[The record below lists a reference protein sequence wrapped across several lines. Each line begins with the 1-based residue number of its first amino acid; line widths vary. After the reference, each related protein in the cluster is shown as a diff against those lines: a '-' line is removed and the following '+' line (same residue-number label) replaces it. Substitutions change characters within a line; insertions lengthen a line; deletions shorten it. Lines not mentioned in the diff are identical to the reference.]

1 MPEEPGLADVIAGQR
16 ELLSRLRAVVE
27 AKDGEN
33 AALRAELEASR
44 ERERRLELR
53 LAEVERR
60 LSMDSTDSGTPSS
73 KERIGAKEA
82 RRARQQS
89 ERERRK
95 DRKRGGQ
102 PGHQGKGL
110 KRDPDPG
117 EAKTAE
123 PPAECRSC
131 KAVLDGAEAVEPRW
145 AQVID
150 AEIVRKVTEWLL
162 PGLACPCCGT
172 VTFAAAP
179 AGAHP
184 GAVSYGPVL
193 NAAAVLLSCYGNVPP
208 ERAAQL
214 IGMLLGTE
222 VSAGWVDKA
231 AARVSAQL
239 GKAGFDD
246 AMLAALA
253 AEDVLAADE
262 TPVNVLDGTAP
273 PAPAAGEAPEAGEK
287 EQDRDPEQK
296 QGKAA
301 AGAPH
306 VLITRTPDGRLT
318 FLQAMASRR
327 KAALAAG
334 LPATFTGYLI
344 TDGYTGYQH
353 LLLSRLAGI
362 QQCAAHVIRRCRA
375 VTKLGPGGVQ
385 DWARDV
391 ITILREAHEAVEA
404 AGARGD
410 TALDQQILDDL
421 RERYDNAVA
430 SGIIHNRLRD
440 WDGGGNH
447 PGYALGTWLR
457 EYKEQVF
464 LFTRVFAVSWTNNVS
479 ERGAKAAKRHQ
490 AVSGYWHSLATLAR
504 WCRLRSYLDTAAAHS
519 ITALDAISSAIAGKP
534 WLPPLP
540 ALA

>member
-1 MPEEPGLADVIAGQR
+1 VPAEPVPDDAAGLRAANA
-16 ELLSRLRAVVE
+16 RLRAVVE
-27 AKDGEN
+27 AR
-33 AALRAELEASR
+33 AAEIEVLRAELDA
-44 ERERRLELR
+44 ERELRQRQELR
-53 LAEVERR
+53 LAELERR
-60 LSMDSTDSGTPSS
+60 LGMDSTDSGTPTS

-82 RRARQQS
+82 RRARQES

-95 DRKRGGQ
+95 DRKSGGQ

-110 KRDPDPG
+110 ARDPDPDK
-117 EAKTAE
+117 EETAD
-123 PPAECRSC
+123 PPTECRSC
-131 KAVLDGAEAVEPRW
+131 RASLDGGGAAGSRW

-150 AEIVRKVTEWLL
+150 VESARKVTEWAL
-162 PGLACPCCGT
+162 PGLSCGCCGA
-172 VTFAAAP
+172 VTFAEPP
-179 AGAHP
+179 AGAHQ
-184 GAVSYGPVL
+184 GAVSCGPAL

-231 AARVSAQL
+231 AARVPAQL
-239 GKAGFDD
+239 GKAGFDE

-253 AEDVLAADE
+253 AEAVLAADK
-262 TPVNVLDGTAP
+262 TPVNVLDKAV
-273 PAPAAGEAPEAGEK
+273 AAAAAEKDEA
-287 EQDRDPEQK
+287 DPEERQE
-296 QGKAA
+296 KAA

-306 VLITRTPDGRLT
+306 VLVTRTPDGRLT
-318 FLQAMASRR
+318 FLQAMASQR

-334 LPATFTGYLI
+334 LPAAFTGYLI

-353 LLLSRLAGI
+353 LLLSGLAGI

-375 VTKLGPGGVQ
+375 VAKLGPGGVQ
-385 DWARDV
+385 NWAGDV
-391 ITILREAHEAVEA
+391 ITILRDAHQAVEA
-404 AGARGD
+404 ARARGD
-410 TALDQQILDDL
+410 TALDQQALDDL
-421 RERYDNAVA
+421 RERYDKAVS

-464 LFTRVFAVSWTNNVS
+464 LFTREFAVSWTNNVS

-490 AVSGYWHSLATLAR
+490 AVSGYWHESGRRDSCQYAEAVVMP
-504 WCRLRSYLDTAAAHS
+504 RSS
-519 ITALDAISSAIAGKP
+519 GKP
-534 WLPPLP
+534 V
-540 ALA
+540 AGCVAHGF